1 MLIETTHM
9 DGTTTCGDVYGMP
22 QNAYNSMQSSS
33 FFPLLFYEAVD

>member
-9 DGTTTCGDVYGMP
+9 DGTSTCGDVYGMP

-33 FFPLLFYEAVD
+33 FFPFLFYEAVD